1 MCTCLLIKYVHC
13 HEQDNKLHI
22 SIQVLWKFSPPP
34 PQKKIKIK
42 SQLPRDT
49 SFRRNI
55 IEQNRKYHS
64 KLKKKISHTNL
75 AIISKILVQ
84 VTTSIKMKYIPGD
97 IKINI
102 FILTL
107 VKASYDHGY
116 F

>member
-1 MCTCLLIKYVHC
+1 MCTVMNRIINYTYPYKCYGNSAH
-13 HEQDNKLHI
+13 
-22 SIQVLWKFSPPP
+22 PPP
-34 PQKKIKIK
+34 KKKIKIK

-84 VTTSIKMKYIPGD
+84 VTTSITMKYIPGD